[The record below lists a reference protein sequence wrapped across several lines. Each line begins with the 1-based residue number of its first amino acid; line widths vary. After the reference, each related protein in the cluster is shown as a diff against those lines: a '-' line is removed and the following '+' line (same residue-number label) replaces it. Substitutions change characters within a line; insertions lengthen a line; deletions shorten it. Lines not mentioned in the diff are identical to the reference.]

1 MTMTFKLCK
10 KWVDSS
16 GKGIQ
21 TSIEYTDPSGIKW
34 VVPCIDGNEM
44 YEEYKEWVAAGNT
57 AEEID

>member
-10 KWVDSS
+10 KWR
-16 GKGIQ
+16 GIQ
-21 TSIEYTDPSGIKW
+21 TSIEYTDSSGNKW
-34 VVPCIDGNEM
+34 VVPCADGNTM